1 MSLFDRHRAPIAAAS
16 ALGIFALLVVR
27 VLPMEQA
34 VLVSNLGQCLAPALA
49 ALACRKASGRA
60 VHRAHERAWQ
70 YLAGS
75 ALSWSLGQVVWTLYE
90 ISDAAAPFPSL
101 ADVGYLAAVPL
112 ALTGVVL
119 LSDRSS
125 ARTRAVGIL
134 DGLIVATALLAM
146 SWPFVLGPSWEAGGD
161 GPFSFAL
168 SLAYPIG
175 TLVVASSVL
184 LAIMRTRTR
193 STSVPLG
200 TIAVALLVLACAD
213 SLFVWTTLEGTEQEV
228 SPADLGW
235 VGGYLV
241 LLVAATAFPLRKPD
255 HTLVSRG
262 DKDVAEFR
270 RAMLPLTIAG
280 ASLLVRVGLLAIR
293 GPGDVLLDVV
303 TSITVGLVFV
313 RHLLTM
319 RENQELTA
327 SLEDKIEQ
335 LTTREGQLTHQAFHD
350 PLTGLANR
358 RLFGDRVSHALTR
371 SRRTGEETGV
381 LFVDLDDFKVVNDS
395 LGHASGDRLL
405 IAVGARL
412 SGCVRPGDT
421 VARLGGDEFGIL
433 LEELET
439 PDQPEVV
446 ARRILEALDVPFPV
460 DGRQVFTRASIGLA
474 VAERTGRPD
483 GDHLLADAD
492 AALYAAK
499 AAGKATV
506 RRFEG
511 AMRVSAV
518 ERLELGQDLRRA
530 INEDQFFCHYQ
541 PIVDLVNGR
550 VVALEALVRWNH
562 PVRGLLHPAA
572 FISMAEE
579 TGVISWLGM
588 HVLRTSATQAA
599 SWRLAGKIPADL
611 ELHVNLSGRQLED
624 ADLVTDVRR
633 VLSTSGFPPQLL
645 VLEITE
651 SVAVDI
657 AARHLERLIGLR
669 DLGARLAIDD
679 FGTGYSS
686 LSYLR
691 TLPVDVLKIDRA
703 FAQPVDGTTDQV
715 LLEAI
720 VKLGHSLGID
730 VIAEGIEREE
740 QAATLRRMGCRR
752 AQGFLFS
759 HPVDGAAVP
768 GLLALGPLSAGTALR
783 PASPAPARPIG
794 PEPTSAGDRPTH

>member
-1 MSLFDRHRAPIAAAS
+1 MPLFARHRTPIAAAS
-16 ALGIFALLVVR
+16 ALGVFALLEAL
-27 VLPMEQA
+27 VLPVEQA
-34 VLVSNLGQCLAPALA
+34 VVVSNLAQCLAPALA
-49 ALACRKASGRA
+49 ALACLRASRRA
-60 VHRAHERAWQ
+60 VHRDHERSWRF
-70 YLAGS
+70 LAGS
-75 ALSWSLGQVVWTLYE
+75 ALSWSLGQMAWTFY
-90 ISDAAAPFPSL
+90 DASGVAAPFPSL
-101 ADVGYLAAVPL
+101 ADVGYLAAIPL
-112 ALTGVVL
+112 ALTGVFF
-119 LSDRSS
+119 LSSRSS
-125 ARTRAVGIL
+125 ARNRAVGIL
-134 DGLIVATALLAM
+134 DGLIVATALLAI
-146 SWPFVLGPSWEAGGD
+146 SWPFALGPSWDAGGD
-161 GPFSFAL
+161 SPFSFAL

-184 LAIMRTRTR
+184 LAIMRNEARQ
-193 STSVPLG
+193 TSIPLG
-200 TIAVALLVLACAD
+200 TIATALLVLASAD
-213 SLFVWTTLEGTEQEV
+213 SLFVWTTIKGTEQQV
-228 SPADLGW
+228 SPSDLGW
-235 VGGYLV
+235 VGGYLI
-241 LLVAATAFPLRKPD
+241 LLVAATAFPLHAPD
-255 HTLVSRG
+255 PKWISRARG
-262 DKDVAEFR
+262 PEVVEFR
-270 RAMLPLTIAG
+270 RAMLPITVAG
-280 ASLLVRVGLLAIR
+280 AALLVRVSLLVVGGR
-293 GPGDVLLDVV
+293 DVFLDV
-303 TSITVGLVFV
+303 ITAAIIALVLA
-313 RHLLTM
+313 RHLLTV

-327 SLEDKIEQ
+327 SLKEKIDE

-358 RLFGDRVSHALTR
+358 RLFGDRVEHALSR
-371 SRRTGEETGV
+371 SRRTGEDTGV

-433 LEELET
+433 LEELEAS
-439 PDQPEVV
+439 DQPEIV

-460 DGRQVFTRASIGLA
+460 DGRQVFTRASIGIA
-474 VAERTGRPD
+474 VAEPTDRPD

-511 AMRVSAV
+511 AMRVSAM

-530 INEDQFFCHYQ
+530 VNEDQFFCHYQ
-541 PIVDLVNGR
+541 PIIDLVNGR

-579 TGVISWLGM
+579 TGVISRLGM
-588 HVLRTSATQAA
+588 HVLQSSATQAA
-599 SWRLAGKIPADL
+599 AWRVAGKIPADL

-624 ADLVTDVRR
+624 AHLVADVRR
-633 VLSTSGFPPQLL
+633 ILSTSGFPPQLL

-657 AARHLERLIGLR
+657 AAQHLERLIGLR

-691 TLPVDVLKIDRA
+691 TLPIDVLKIDRA
-703 FAQPVDGTTDQV
+703 FAQPVDGSTDQV

-730 VIAEGIEREE
+730 VIAEGIDREE
-740 QAATLRRMGCRR
+740 QAAALRRMGCRR

-759 HPVDGAAVP
+759 RPIAGEAVP
-768 GLLALGPLSAGTALR
+768 TLLALGTLSAGTT
-783 PASPAPARPIG
+783 PP
-794 PEPTSAGDRPTH
+794 PTTSVLP